1 MQGTMSGARRRG
13 KPRTAWIDSIKTWT
27 GLAVE
32 ESVGMTERIEINGET
47 TSMVWPTLGSRMAK
61 EQNRTEWLYAIL
73 DF

>member
-13 KPRTAWIDSIKTWT
+13 KPHTAWIDSIKTWT
-27 GLAVE
+27 RLAVE